1 MESHMNDTEY
11 DMSNLNTAFILLK
24 LTSHQFHFPISLS
37 CNLREISLIKCFK
50 SLPSSTKQYT
60 K

>member
-37 CNLREISLIKCFK
+37 CNLS
-50 SLPSSTKQYT
+50 
-60 K
+60 